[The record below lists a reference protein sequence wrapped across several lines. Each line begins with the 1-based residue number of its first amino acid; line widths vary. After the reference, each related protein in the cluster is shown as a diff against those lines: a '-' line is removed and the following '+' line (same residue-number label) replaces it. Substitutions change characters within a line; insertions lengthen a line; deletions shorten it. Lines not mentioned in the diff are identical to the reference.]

1 MSYDVPAIIALAK
14 ACAPEIATEAIVP
27 LVLTESG
34 GEPLQINVNKGP
46 RVRAR
51 TVPEGAAL
59 VRRYIAAGYTV
70 DVGLAQIN
78 SANFTRLGVTIES
91 VFEPC
96 NNLRLASVSLPAAPA
111 MGRSSCSD
119 ASTVRVRICAIQ
131 ALRVWPWAAATR
143 SISAIRSS
151 LSRRLITTFK
161 APCSGA
167 IEPMYYIGARWH
179 ILPSLIIDPPSYKN
193 QLDGVKSLQTRS
205 GLYCRGY
212 CKHMDA

>member
-1 MSYDVPAIIALAK
+1 M
-14 ACAPEIATEAIVP
+14 P

-96 NNLRLASVSLPAAPA
+96 NNLSCLGDPAAQLRHRRPA
-111 MGRSSCSD
+111 LFGVGRDLCD
-119 ASTVRVRICAIQ
+119 VLDVQHRVPHPWSTQRLCRPRLV
-131 ALRVWPWAAATR
+131 
-143 SISAIRSS
+143 
-151 LSRRLITTFK
+151 SR
-161 APCSGA
+161 G
-167 IEPMYYIGARWH
+167 EP
-179 ILPSLIIDPPSYKN
+179 
-193 QLDGVKSLQTRS
+193 GV
-205 GLYCRGY
+205 
-212 CKHMDA
+212 H